1 MADRLAG
8 KVALVT
14 GGAGGIGAAT
24 AGLFVREG
32 ARVTIVDPAADA
44 VAKATAEIDPS
55 GTRVLGIVADL
66 SQEAECERAVRETVA
81 TFGRL
86 DSLVTAAGVRLYG
99 PITEATAESW
109 QWILGVN
116 LLGAAYCAK
125 FAIPEMARNG
135 GGTIVNVSSTNALN
149 GRAGMAQYDAT
160 KAALLALTRS
170 LACDHADQGIRV
182 NAICP
187 GFTITPFHVRR
198 KAEADGISFEEA
210 QATLREQPAQN
221 LLGRGADPIEMARS
235 ILFLASD
242 ESSMVTGATLMV
254 DGGSGMVKT
263 VGFTSGT

>member
-44 VAKATAEIDPS
+44 VARVSAEIDPS
-55 GTRVLGIVADL
+55 GARVLGIVADL

-221 LLGRGADPIEMARS
+221 LLGRGADPIEMAQS